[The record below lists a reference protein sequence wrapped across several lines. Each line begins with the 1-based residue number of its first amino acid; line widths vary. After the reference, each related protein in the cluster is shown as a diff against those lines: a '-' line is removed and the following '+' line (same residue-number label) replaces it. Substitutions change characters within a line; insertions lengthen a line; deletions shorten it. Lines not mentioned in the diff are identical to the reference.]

1 MKVTYPIRAVNGDEY
16 LVRIESF
23 NREMLPDDVK
33 ALLGSIEILDIS
45 LERVSGNTPTS
56 PNVLFDIS
64 NFIAGVLND
73 NPETILYF
81 YCDDIHDVD
90 RRNRSI
96 TPQKYR
102 SQLFSRMF
110 DHYTRSHDI
119 DYIINTPLE
128 FKKDKDV
135 YIHFISKQEHLK
147 YVDAI
152 KNTILGLADK

>member
-1 MKVTYPIRAVNGDEY
+1 MKVTYPIRTANGDEY
-16 LVRIESF
+16 LVQIESF
-23 NREMLPDDVK
+23 DKSMLPNHVK
-33 ALLGSIEILDIS
+33 ELLGSIEILDIS
-45 LERVSGNTPTS
+45 LERVLGHNSTNAS
-56 PNVLFDIS
+56 VLFDIS

-90 RRNRSI
+90 RRDKSI

-110 DHYTRSHDI
+110 DHYTRSHGI
-119 DYIINTPLE
+119 EYIINTPLE
-128 FKKDKDV
+128 FKTDRDV
-135 YIHFISKQEHLK
+135 YIHFISKQEHLE

-152 KNTILGLADK
+152 KNTIMEFADK

>member
-73 NPETILYF
+73 NPEIILFF

-90 RRNRSI
+90 RRNKSI

-102 SQLFSRMF
+102 SRLFSRMF
-110 DHYTRSHDI
+110 DHYTHSHVI
-119 DYIINTPLE
+119 NYIVNTPLE
-128 FKKDKDV
+128 FKTDKDV

>member
-1 MKVTYPIRAVNGDEY
+1 MKVTYPIRAVNGNEY

-33 ALLGSIEILDIS
+33 ELLGSIEILDIS

-102 SQLFSRMF
+102 SQLFSSMF
-110 DHYTRSHDI
+110 DRYTQSHDI
-119 DYIINTPLE
+119 SDIINTPLE
-128 FKKDKDV
+128 FKIDRDV
-135 YIHFISKQEHLK
+135 YIHFISKREYLK
-147 YVDAI
+147 YVDAF
-152 KNTILGLADK
+152 KDTILGGCK